1 MLKKRITK
9 TTNRVKTINNKKLSL
24 LPHSNPR
31 GKTPGILRDWK
42 RRKGWWE
49 QEAVTASDFFA
60 SDVGR
65 VDCTERE
72 LLSSS
77 SMGCNGISFML
88 VVFD

>member
-42 RRKGWWE
+42 RREGWWE
-49 QEAVTASDFFA
+49 KEAVTASDFFA
-60 SDVGR
+60 SDIGR

-72 LLSSS
+72 FFSIIIQQWNA
-77 SMGCNGISFML
+77 MA
-88 VVFD
+88 